1 MEVFR
6 LLPGVLVKWIL
17 WAGGTNSTREFT
29 VEELLNSQPQKQSSF
44 VNRDGGAKGKIMANA
59 SSAKKARQE
68 RRLRSP
74 GFLKSL
80 GVERTTA
87 FLVGAA
93 AGLLFAFVTILT
105 ADAPPATDA
114 NTESPESVF
123 EAAEL
128 ADTSR

>member
-1 MEVFR
+1 
-6 LLPGVLVKWIL
+6 
-17 WAGGTNSTREFT
+17 
-29 VEELLNSQPQKQSSF
+29 
-44 VNRDGGAKGKIMANA
+44 MANA
-59 SSAKKARQE
+59 SSAEKARQE

-87 FLVGAA
+87 FLVGAV
-93 AGLLFAFVTILT
+93 AGLLFAFVTILISE
-105 ADAPPATDA
+105 APPATDA
-114 NTESPESVF
+114 NPESSESIF